1 MNALNNLAG
10 TLVPVKVCSLDDLI
24 PGIGVGAL
32 VNGRQVAV
40 FRLRNDEIV
49 AVSNYDPFSGA
60 NVLSR
65 GLTGCLKGSKVVTS
79 PIYKQHYDLMTG
91 VCLEDP
97 AVRIPVY
104 AVRVENNM
112 VSVLL

>member
-1 MNALNNLAG
+1 MNARNNLAG

-32 VNGRQVAV
+32 VNGQQVAV
-40 FRLRNDEIV
+40 FRLRNDDVV
-49 AVSNYDPFSGA
+49 AVGNYDPFSEA

-65 GLTGCLKGSKVVTS
+65 GLTGSLKGSKVVAS

-91 VCLEDP
+91 ICLEDP
-97 AVRIPVY
+97 SVRIPVY
-104 AVRVENNM
+104 AVQVENNI
-112 VSVLL
+112 VSVLM